1 MCELVSTVF
10 LNKIKAL
17 QCVYRVP
24 AMGVVQMAQQS
35 QQQETSPPGKGTT
48 EWVQIFFV
56 CILVVEAHAVASHV
70 VEVKDHFLI
79 ISSWVTSFTH
89 IKIATFMHL
98 AWLEFYWCWTS
109 NPDIDDIYK
118 GEFLFLNTQEWS
130 YCYHRHYAHNGVSM
144 QCPYVHPF
152 SLQFEQLAMFKHCS
166 LHVTFAISWH
176 HRLWHQDTPCS
187 HKCSHLPALDK
198 ILLLHPLLCTYSY
211 GAHFVWLLKVHV
223 EVKHTG

>member
-1 MCELVSTVF
+1 MSIEF
-10 LNKIKAL
+10 LQWEWYKWLSNPSNRKL
-17 QCVYRVP
+17 HHLPREQLNGCRFFCVYSCSWSTCSGITCGRSKGSLP
-24 AMGVVQMAQQS
+24 HYILMGHLLHPHQNSYLHA
-35 QQQETSPPGKGTT
+35 P
-48 EWVQIFFV
+48 
-56 CILVVEAHAVASHV
+56 CLVG
-70 VEVKDHFLI
+70 
-79 ISSWVTSFTH
+79 
-89 IKIATFMHL
+89 
-98 AWLEFYWCWTS
+98 CWTS

-166 LHVTFAISWH
+166 LHVIFAISWH
-176 HRLWHQDTPCS
+176 HRLWHREEDNSNS